1 MFISSKTSRL
11 ALLVLA
17 AASCVAGTA
26 AELAEDH
33 HPVLRGNSR
42 RLDPL
47 PFFVG
52 GDKNN
57 IAVMSGAGM
66 IFTHP
71 ATEITDGDVCADSSL
86 TGLPSTDTADLDYA
100 LNNGGEAYRG
110 GCGPAYLTG
119 LIADAMAKT
128 GKHINSE
135 MGGKT
140 FTEGT
145 YFSAPL
151 TVAGNTEVTLD
162 AEGNADAVFLFQSGS
177 YMVTGANTKI
187 TLINGAQA
195 KNVVFATTG
204 YATTGAAGS
213 TVGGSILAGAAITLG
228 EGSEVSGYVLATAA
242 MTAGAKCT
250 INSASIGAVPADAP
264 PLTNSP
270 IVTAIGGAVCP
281 PSSTAYP
288 LAGAPYA
295 CTAGCSDVCSDAAG
309 CKLIAADGGE
319 TACSD
324 L

>member
-1 MFISSKTSRL
+1 MMFISSKTCRL

-17 AASCVAGTA
+17 AASCIVGTA
-26 AELAEDH
+26 ADLPEDR

-47 PFFVG
+47 PFFMG
-52 GDKNN
+52 QDKNN

-71 ATEITDGDVCADSSL
+71 ATEITDGDVCADSSF
-86 TGLPSTDTADLDYA
+86 TGLPSTLTTDLDYY
-100 LNNGGEAYRG
+100 LKNGGEAYRG
-110 GCGPAYLTG
+110 GCGPTYLTD
-119 LIADAMAKT
+119 LIANAMTKTAK
-128 GKHINSE
+128 HMISE

-140 FTEGT
+140 FTKGT

-151 TVAGNTEVTLD
+151 TVAANTEVILD
-162 AEGNADAVFLFQSGS
+162 AEGDEDAVFLFLSGS

-187 TLINGAQA
+187 VLMNSAQA
-195 KNVVFATTG
+195 KNVVFATTA
-204 YATTGAAGS
+204 YATTGAAG
-213 TVGGSILAGAAITLG
+213 TLGGSILAGAAITLG
-228 EGSEVSGYVLATAA
+228 EGSEVSGYVLAKAA
-242 MTAGAKCT
+242 MTAGAKC
-250 INSASIGAVPADAP
+250 ILNKDKIGDGTPAD
-264 PLTNSP
+264 SP
-270 IVTAIGGAVCP
+270 IVTAIAAAVCP
-281 PSSTAYP
+281 PISTTYP
-288 LAGAPYA
+288 LAGAPFA